1 MAAMMGTGVLALWI
15 DVDPALDKETDA
27 WYIEEHMPER
37 IDIGGYRR
45 ARRWQA
51 LEGTPRYL
59 TLFEADT
66 PEALASEGY
75 LRLVGKISDQ
85 SKRIR
90 AGFSNVARNTFRVRA
105 THGRGL
111 GAVMMSVRLGLGKKA
126 APHPEPNDA
135 GDPKNA
141 QEAAAAHAW
150 LEARLENAMKR
161 HAVVGAHSLE
171 AAPAVR
177 ASMDAVRV
185 TGLADAKVEHVVLIE
200 ATRVE
205 DLRALRED
213 LFAPGALAAGGWQ
226 EEACGLYALLY
237 EVAEPGR

>member
-1 MAAMMGTGVLALWI
+1 MAAMMGTGALALWI

-45 ARRWQA
+45 ARRLQA

-66 PEALASEGY
+66 PQALASQGY
-75 LRLVGKISDQ
+75 LSLVGKISDQ

-105 THGRGL
+105 TQGRGL
-111 GAVMMSVRLGLGKKA
+111 GAVTLSLRLRM
-126 APHPEPNDA
+126 
-135 GDPKNA
+135 A
-141 QEAAAAHAW
+141 QGQDAAAAHGW
-150 LEARLENAMKR
+150 LEARLREAMRR

-171 AAPAVR
+171 AAPEVR

-200 ATRVE
+200 ATRVD
-205 DLRALRED
+205 DLHALRQD

-226 EEACGLYALLY
+226 EDAYGLYALLY